1 MTDTDKLKSMIASLE
16 GQTVYSRLEPLMA
29 DIDRKIKG
37 GVPRTEIYEIIKA
50 QGFEISEGSFYTYLY
65 RYRKRN
71 SIQASPGKTSSK
83 PTPPIAVQNGNS
95 EPAVVVEEPVVESST
110 VQLQEPALDLLSNEN
125 SREEFTNQ
133 FMQRPSIRKG
143 IKK

>member
-16 GQTVYSRLEPLMA
+16 GQTVYSRLEPLMP
-29 DIDRKIKG
+29 DIDAKIKG
-37 GVPRTEIYEIIKA
+37 GVPRAEIYEIIKS

-71 SIQASPGKTSSK
+71 SKQASPVKTSNK
-83 PTPPIAVQNGNS
+83 PAPPPVRQNGNS
-95 EPAVVVEEPVVESST
+95 EPAVVVDESEAESSK
-110 VQLQEPALDLLSNEN
+110 VQIIEPALDLLSNEH

-143 IKK
+143 TKS

>member
-71 SIQASPGKTSSK
+71 SIQASPGKTSTK

-95 EPAVVVEEPVVESST
+95 EPAVSLDESVAEPEETQVVGNP
-110 VQLQEPALDLLSNEN
+110 LNLLTDEK
-125 SREEFTNQ
+125 SREEFANQ
-133 FMQRPSIRKG
+133 YMQRPPLRKRN
-143 IKK
+143 KT